1 MKPMTTGPFKNMK
14 NLLYLFICLVL
25 AGCDFTVPLSGT
37 PGMAIDTR
45 AVGLWEMSKPDGK
58 TERLLVLPFNDR
70 EYFISW
76 PEDAPTELYAR
87 AHLFEF
93 SGMVLVQ
100 LQWFGNS
107 DGAVPD
113 DDRNY
118 QVAAYEITGDV
129 LEIRMLNPG
138 VIGKDF
144 GSSAD
149 LAGAVKANINNK
161 NLFQEIMTYKKVH
174 I

>member
-1 MKPMTTGPFKNMK
+1 MMKSM
-14 NLLYLFICLVL
+14 LCVFICLLLV
-25 AGCDFTVPLSGT
+25 GCDFTVPLSGT

-45 AVGLWEMSKPDGK
+45 AVGLWEMSKPNGK

-87 AHLFEF
+87 AHLFRF

-107 DGAVPD
+107 DGVVPD
-113 DDRNY
+113 DERNY
-118 QVAAYEITGDV
+118 QIATYAMTGDA
-129 LEIRMLNPG
+129 LEIRMLNPD

-149 LAGAVKANINNK
+149 LARAIEANINNTD
-161 NLFQEIMTYKKVH
+161 LFQEIMTYRKVR